1 MNSGKPVCSGVQMAQ
16 GCEEGSDTQGT
27 QYFTGRRM
35 EINTAEETG
44 AEKVK
49 LEGGLGM
56 VGQNSLVGT
65 PLGEGNQ
72 INESRKGRGTMCV

>member
-1 MNSGKPVCSGVQMAQ
+1 MAY

-27 QYFTGRRM
+27 QYFTERRM
-35 EINTAEETG
+35 EINIAEETG

-56 VGQNSLVGT
+56 VRQNSLVRT

-72 INESRKGRGTMCV
+72 IN